1 MKVANLIIFMIL
13 CLSATSSF
21 AQDQSEQ
28 RTGIKRIDT
37 HEIDLVNGR
46 RYVLEHGVLT
56 EYPDLENNKL
66 YIKNSFDF
74 ENGLI
79 DIQDSRDD
87 TKLAV
92 TPFSQIAPERIAQ
105 VRDFACKIAKQSGSG
120 NAVYANAESTNF
132 IRAHCVPVKNEG
144 QE

>member
-56 EYPDLENNKL
+56 E
-66 YIKNSFDF
+66 
-74 ENGLI
+74 
-79 DIQDSRDD
+79 
-87 TKLAV
+87 
-92 TPFSQIAPERIAQ
+92 
-105 VRDFACKIAKQSGSG
+105 
-120 NAVYANAESTNF
+120 
-132 IRAHCVPVKNEG
+132 
-144 QE
+144 